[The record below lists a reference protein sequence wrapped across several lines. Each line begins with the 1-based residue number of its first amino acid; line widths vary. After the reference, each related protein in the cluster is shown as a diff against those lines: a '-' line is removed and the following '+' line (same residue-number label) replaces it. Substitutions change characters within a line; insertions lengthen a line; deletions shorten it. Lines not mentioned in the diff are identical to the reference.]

1 MLNLLKYQSQ
11 QLSHGADLDGR
22 QQMDRLD
29 HVTHVL
35 NGVLLTWKKGRDDV
49 PAGKLEET
57 EMTMLA
63 EVSQTQ
69 KDRDLVFSHMC

>member
-1 MLNLLKYQSQ
+1 
-11 QLSHGADLDGR
+11 
-22 QQMDRLD
+22 MDRLD

-35 NGVLLTWKKGRDDV
+35 NGVLLTWQKGRDDV
-49 PAGKLEET
+49 PAKKLEET

-69 KDRDLVFSHMC
+69 KDIDRVFSHMC